1 LQVREAIS
9 NERQA
14 IKRLAHARTAP
25 VCAVERA
32 LVVELALAGVTVKEM
47 PYGRGSHAALSMCA
61 CSDSWRMD

>member
-1 LQVREAIS
+1 MQVREAIS

-25 VCAVERA
+25 VRAVERA